1 MLLLHAMKL
10 LIAVALLVVGLSP
23 SPGFS
28 QFGEGSGQTTDAL
41 TEAPTDATSQL
52 PTEALTDATTEALTD
67 ATTEATT
74 ESDSK
79 SLTEVHEINE
89 FL

>member
-1 MLLLHAMKL
+1 MKL

-28 QFGEGSGQTTDAL
+28 QFDEGSGQTT
-41 TEAPTDATSQL
+41 
-52 PTEALTDATTEALTD
+52 EALTD
-67 ATTEATT
+67 ATT

-79 SLTEVHEINE
+79 SLTEVHEIN
-89 FL
+89 L

>member
-28 QFGEGSGQTTDAL
+28 QFGDGSGQT
-41 TEAPTDATSQL
+41 
-52 PTEALTDATTEALTD
+52 TEALTDATTQKP
-67 ATTEATT
+67 TEATT

>member
-1 MLLLHAMKL
+1 MKL

-28 QFGEGSGQTTDAL
+28 QFGEGFGQ
-41 TEAPTDATSQL
+41 
-52 PTEALTDATTEALTD
+52 TTEALTD
-67 ATTEATT
+67 VPTDATTDATT

-79 SLTEVHEINE
+79 SLTEVHDINE

>member
-1 MLLLHAMKL
+1 MKL

-41 TEAPTDATSQL
+41 TEAPT
-52 PTEALTDATTEALTD
+52 EAPNDG
-67 ATTEATT
+67 
-74 ESDSK
+74 K
-79 SLTEVHEINE
+79 
-89 FL
+89 